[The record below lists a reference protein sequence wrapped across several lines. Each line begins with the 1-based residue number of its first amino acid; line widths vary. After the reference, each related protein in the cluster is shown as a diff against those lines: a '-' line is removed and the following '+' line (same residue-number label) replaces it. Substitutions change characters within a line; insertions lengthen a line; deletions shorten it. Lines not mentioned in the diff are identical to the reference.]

1 MSVLNKWGATSDTA
15 LSTDEAFSILSN
27 RRRRFALHALREQGS
42 KMELGALAE
51 RVAAWE
57 KGVGRDEISAAERK
71 SVYTSLQQT
80 HLPMMDDADVVRFD
94 KRSGTIDTTPA
105 ADELDVYVE
114 IVRGN
119 EVPWHEYYV
128 GLGAVSLA
136 LLVALWTDAAPFT
149 ALSDLAWASFVVV
162 ALLVSTTAHAYT
174 SRERYVGKTV
184 RPPEAEE

>member
-1 MSVLNKWGATSDTA
+1 MSVLDKWGSSSDHS

-42 KMELGALAE
+42 KMELGTLAE
-51 RVAAWE
+51 CVAAWE
-57 KGVGRDEISAAERK
+57 QGVGRDEISAAERK
-71 SVYTSLQQT
+71 SVYTSLQQM

-119 EVPWHEYYV
+119 EVPWHEYYI

-136 LLVALWTDAAPFT
+136 LLIALWTDAAPFT
-149 ALSDLAWASFVVV
+149 AFSDLAWASFVVV
-162 ALLVSTTAHAYT
+162 ALVISAVAHAYT
-174 SRERYVGKTV
+174 SRDRYVGETV
-184 RPPEAEE
+184 RPVEVRE